1 MNINVGIFWEHTQ
14 EPLWNSSELGDP
26 TSRSWAGPLGV
37 GWQEAAKGLLFA
49 ELLFQSKQIMT
60 APNHWQRIQRMS
72 AGGGSLGTS
81 ELGNTVLFCWASL

>member
-1 MNINVGIFWEHTQ
+1 MNINVGMFWEHTQ

-37 GWQEAAKGLLFA
+37 GWLFA

-72 AGGGSLGTS
+72 AGGGSPGTP
-81 ELGNTVLFCWASL
+81 ELGNTAFLLGKLVAVRS